1 MDLLQVNG
9 LQVLGGKF
17 IDKSLYKGDLMKAD
31 PLLQHKMTKAFDRKF
46 FFLLI
51 GFSFIY
57 FLCILFDSLAN
68 DLAAMLAKYIP
79 ALEVIKERSKSID
92 GLAFRYFG
100 IGYAFVPVF
109 VAMLL
114 WGENVAHR
122 FNVHSSQTGR
132 SRLELYFLIYVLGL
146 PALLFCI
153 FLAIFAPFTVS
164 SQSKLFGAQ
173 VLNLMMESAVGLYI
187 FGTLALGCLT
197 MAFVLLVFYM
207 WLPFS
212 SLINKLRR
220 SV

>member
-1 MDLLQVNG
+1 
-9 LQVLGGKF
+9 
-17 IDKSLYKGDLMKAD
+17 MKVD
-31 PLLQHKMTKAFDRKF
+31 PLLQRKMTKAFDRKF
-46 FFLLI
+46 FFLLV
-51 GFSFIY
+51 GFSVIF
-57 FLCILFDSLAN
+57 FMCMLFDSLSN
-68 DLAAMLAKYIP
+68 DLATMLAKHIP
-79 ALEVIKERSKSID
+79 ALDVIKERSKSIE

-100 IGYAFVPVF
+100 ISYAFVPIF
-109 VAMLL
+109 VVMLL

-122 FNVHSSQTGR
+122 FSVHSSQTGR
-132 SRLELYFLIYVLGL
+132 SRLELYFLIYVLGI

-173 VLNLMMESAVGLYI
+173 VLNVMMESVIGLYV

-197 MAFVLLVFYM
+197 IALVLLVFYM